1 MIIDG
6 KKLSEKI
13 LSEVKQEVIEIK
25 KSGKTP
31 VLSVIL
37 IGEYP
42 PSQIYVKN
50 KEKMAKQVGIN
61 SEVIHYEQNVKQSE
75 VIEKIRELNNDP
87 KVSGIWFNYLFQ
99 NILIKRKSLTQF
111 CLRKM

>member
-42 PSQIYVKN
+42 PSQIYVKT
-50 KEKMAKQVGIN
+50 KKMAQV
-61 SEVIHYEQNVKQSE
+61 V
-75 VIEKIRELNNDP
+75 
-87 KVSGIWFNYLFQ
+87 
-99 NILIKRKSLTQF
+99 
-111 CLRKM
+111 

>member
-31 VLSVIL
+31 ILSNL
-37 IGEYP
+37 
-42 PSQIYVKN
+42 N
-50 KEKMAKQVGIN
+50 WGI
-61 SEVIHYEQNVKQSE
+61 SS
-75 VIEKIRELNNDP
+75 
-87 KVSGIWFNYLFQ
+87 
-99 NILIKRKSLTQF
+99 KSNL
-111 CLRKM
+111 CKK

>member
-87 KVSGIWFNYLFQ
+87 KVSGILVQ
-99 NILIKRKSLTQF
+99 LP
-111 CLRKM
+111 LRKM